1 MALSQADFTMSI
13 PTNTALLPIDF
24 TASQD
29 ILAELRCIPDRQV
42 QEYSE
47 RDRSL
52 RLRMSQ
58 CVPVNG
64 SLAPWMKANPTPNWS
79 ITFQSNE
86 VIYGTEYWVNYEPS
100 GLLEYLRERSD
111 EYDLLYKRNDI
122 LIFTLRVN
130 KFYESR
136 TWYIRINTIWHST
149 EELAA
154 RATIIAAEQILKDMP
169 TIFNLHNKCAVC
181 LDKAFLVKWPACTHA
196 FCQDCTNAWCRE
208 RNTCPLCRASFS
220 SY

>member
-1 MALSQADFTMSI
+1 MAFSQADFTMSI
-13 PTNTALLPIDF
+13 PINTALLPINF

-29 ILAELRCIPDRQV
+29 ILSELRCIPDQNV
-42 QEYSE
+42 LEYSA
-47 RDRSL
+47 
-52 RLRMSQ
+52 MMCMIKITP
-58 CVPVNG
+58 CVSVDG
-64 SLAPWMKANPTPNWS
+64 SVAAWMQANPTHKWS
-79 ITFQSNE
+79 ITFTSKRT
-86 VIYGTEYWVNYEPS
+86 IYGTAYWVNYKPS

-122 LIFTLRVN
+122 PIFTLRVN

-136 TWYIRINTIWHST
+136 RWYIRINTIWHFR
-149 EELAA
+149 EELPA
-154 RATIIAAEQILKDMP
+154 RATIIAAEQILQDMH

-208 RNTCPLCRASFS
+208 RNTCPLCRASSS